1 MKGYIVISTVI
12 VIFAATAFAQPSG
25 TPATHVQHQQLA
37 QAAGGAADQA
47 LPSGFETKPLV
58 KTGKTRDGDPI
69 VYPRSDKTEITSVI
83 GTIQPGGRT
92 PLHEH
97 PVPTYVYILE
107 GEVEMQ
113 SEGHSPHRYK
123 VGEAYIESLNR
134 KHQLFNKG
142 STPAKLIVVF
152 LGEEGKPT
160 TITAK

>member
-1 MKGYIVISTVI
+1 MKGYIVISTVA
-12 VIFAATAFAQPSG
+12 VVFAANAFAQSPG
-25 TPATHVQHQQLA
+25 APGTHVQHQQLA
-37 QAAGGAADQA
+37 QTTGGAVDQA

-69 VYPRSDKTEITSVI
+69 IYPRTDKTEIISVI
-83 GTIQPGGRT
+83 GTIQPAGRT

-113 SEGHSPHRYK
+113 SEGHPPHRYK
-123 VGEAYIESLNR
+123 AGEAYIEALNR

-142 STPAKLIVVF
+142 TTPAKLIVVF
-152 LGEEGKPT
+152 VGEEGKPT